1 MPSLYIPR
9 VSTDYSTEDIIN
21 TFHLMYIGNVNRVDI
36 GDYSDD
42 YAYMSVFVHIDTLYD
57 SKLAFNIVNRT
68 HRRNN
73 GCYKL
78 YVNEIDYWKIFKN
91 LNPIRETHM
100 NIHQLS
106 YALTCAENKI
116 DNLRYEFESELEKK
130 NNDIYRLTNVVQKL
144 VNTVYPMLD
153 ADSYQLKNRVSCT
166 NMLNYGVWYDKSYLP
181 VNTEERERIIKKYMQ
196 IQELS
201 EAEPWDDLGD
211 ILSSC
216 ASTVSEPIST
226 PRIHQYHHYEPEFEP
241 EAEPELEPEYKDT
254 KKTKKDKPKKLKK
267 DKPKKDK
274 KDKCKDKHKKDKKD
288 KKDKCKDKPKKDKKD
303 KPKKEKKDKPK
314 KNKHNDVSSSNNST
328 DSTDSDKSNRQQ
340 NTISLCGNE

>member
-1 MPSLYIPR
+1 MPSFYIPR

-57 SKLAFNIVNRT
+57 SELAYSIVNRT

-130 NNDIYRLTNVVQKL
+130 NDDIYRLTKVVQKL

-153 ADSYQLKNRVSCT
+153 ADSYQLKNRISCT
-166 NMLNYGVWYDKSYLP
+166 NMMNYGVWYDKSYLP
-181 VNTEERERIIKKYMQ
+181 VNTEERERIIKKHMQ

-216 ASTVSEPIST
+216 ASTVSETTST
-226 PRIHQYHHYEPEFEP
+226 PRIHQYHYYEVVPEHDP
-241 EAEPELEPEYKDT
+241 EHDYEDIPSIHS
-254 KKTKKDKPKKLKK
+254 TKKDKHKDKHKKGKK
-267 DKPKKDK
+267 DK
-274 KDKCKDKHKKDKKD
+274 KDKHKKDKKD

-314 KNKHNDVSSSNNST
+314 KEKHKDVSSSNNST
-328 DSTDSDKSNRQQ
+328 DSTDSDKSNRQK

>member
-1 MPSLYIPR
+1 MPSFYIPR

-57 SKLAFNIVNRT
+57 SELAFNIVNRT

-216 ASTVSEPIST
+216 ASTVSETTST
-226 PRIHQYHHYEPEFEP
+226 PRMHQYHQYHQYEAVPEHDP
-241 EAEPELEPEYKDT
+241 DHEYEDIP
-254 KKTKKDKPKKLKK
+254 KKDKH
-267 DKPKKDK
+267 KKDK
-274 KDKCKDKHKKDKKD
+274 KDKKDKHKKD

-303 KPKKEKKDKPK
+303 KPKKEKKDKKDKPK
-314 KNKHNDVSSSNNST
+314 KEKHKDVSSSNNST
-328 DSTDSDKSNRQQ
+328 DSDKSNRQK

>member
-1 MPSLYIPR
+1 MPSFYIPR

-57 SKLAFNIVNRT
+57 SELAYSIVNRT

-78 YVNEIDYWKIFKN
+78 YVNEIDYWKIYKN

-130 NNDIYRLTNVVQKL
+130 NDDIYRLTKVVQKL

-153 ADSYQLKNRVSCT
+153 ADSYQLKNRISCN

-216 ASTVSEPIST
+216 ASTVSETTST
-226 PRIHQYHHYEPEFEP
+226 PRMHQYHHYEPEFEP
-241 EAEPELEPEYKDT
+241 EPEPEPELEPEYKDT

-288 KKDKCKDKPKKDKKD
+288 KKDKCKDKPKKEKKD

-314 KNKHNDVSSSNNST
+314 KKKHNDVSSSSI
-328 DSTDSDKSNRQQ
+328 STDSDKSNRQQ

>member
-1 MPSLYIPR
+1 MPSFYIPR

-42 YAYMSVFVHIDTLYD
+42 YAYMSVFMHIDTLYD
-57 SKLAFNIVNRT
+57 SELAFELVNRT

-78 YVNEIDYWKIFKN
+78 YVNEIDYWKIYKN

-106 YALTCAENKI
+106 NALTCAENKI
-116 DNLRYEFESELEKK
+116 DNLRCEFESELEKK
-130 NNDIYRLTNVVQKL
+130 NDDIYRLTNVVQKL

-153 ADSYQLKNRVSCT
+153 ADSYQLKNRISCT
-166 NMLNYGVWYDKSYLP
+166 NMMNYGVWYGKSYLP
-181 VNTEERERIIKKYMQ
+181 VNTEERERIIKKYIQ

-216 ASTVSEPIST
+216 ASTVSDAIST
-226 PRIHQYHHYEPEFEP
+226 PRMHQYE
-241 EAEPELEPEYKDT
+241 
-254 KKTKKDKPKKLKK
+254 
-267 DKPKKDK
+267 
-274 KDKCKDKHKKDKKD
+274 
-288 KKDKCKDKPKKDKKD
+288 
-303 KPKKEKKDKPK
+303 PKKEKKHKEKKHKEKKHKEKKHKEKKGKKDKRY
-314 KNKHNDVSSSNNST
+314 HYDDSASSISND
-328 DSTDSDKSNRQQ
+328 DSDKNNRQK